1 MLANSIDPMFCL
13 PARIETAVEQIH
25 PGVVLLSVPL
35 VDDVIQVGT
44 ARTLMTATIEV
55 TRTPSTMVVRR
66 TDGRHLQAEILHDSD
81 HGPAARTPAFRE
93 PVDALRLR
101 RVADADNDRRWIICA
116 GWTIRRHRDVVQLVE
131 TITAFSLAKQRR
143 VQTAPQAAASA

>member
-1 MLANSIDPMFCL
+1 MLGL
-13 PARIETAVEQIH
+13 PARIEAAVEQID

-55 TRTPSTMVVRR
+55 TKTPSTMVVRR
-66 TDGRHLQAEILHDSD
+66 TDGRRLQAEILYASD
-81 HGPAARTPAFRE
+81 HGLAACEPVFWE
-93 PVDALRLR
+93 PVDSLRLR
-101 RVADADNDRRWIICA
+101 RVADADHCRRWIILSGC
-116 GWTIRRHRDVVQLVE
+116 TICRYRDLVQLVE

-143 VQTAPQAAASA
+143 VQNAPQAAASA